1 MNRRRVFG
9 VAILETLLLAVLAA
23 CGGSSGGSSGTN
35 VASAPRPNCCEP
47 AGNGTVVVIGRD
59 VFGNPIRGATIR
71 FVSNG
76 GYEDLRES
84 DATGRATFTG
94 LAKGTVS
101 AVVHADDESV
111 GRVWGHSEGD
121 LLANGRLEIEVVA
134 RPNTTAPLYGVAP
147 AIVERDDVSA
157 DGRSL
162 EFRLSLMQV
171 SGSYDWGGLDVSLEP
186 CVPDAS
192 NDQPTF
198 HADCIGG
205 ASGFDRAYAVV
216 ESMSSTRATFD
227 KGGTP
232 HPYTATLLLD
242 QSRRVGDSDPWDR
255 RLFGVKYL
263 ITRLESD
270 SLLLAAFATD
280 NASTGER
287 AQLTDRPVTV
297 ISTNAD
303 ASLFPAVDEL
313 ATLEGGASPLY
324 AAIDE
329 MLDVVAKAPPVPG
342 QSRSIVVLTD
352 GHDDACGTA
361 DICRAARQLVT
372 NKSNAAGIE
381 IVTVALP
388 GGSADDRRGL
398 TELTAANLGRA
409 FWMDDA
415 DNALLL
421 GELPSIL
428 SDRIERAEL
437 RFRIEADAVGTF
449 ASGRTVYATLELEVC
464 PWDCSI
470 ETVPIA
476 VLIP

>member
-23 CGGSSGGSSGTN
+23 CGGSSGGSSGTD
-35 VASAPRPNCCEP
+35 VANAPRPKSVAP
-47 AGNGTVVVIGRD
+47 TAPTGSGTVVVIAKD
-59 VFGNPIRGATIR
+59 VFGNPIRGAAISLN
-71 FVSNG
+71 SNG
-76 GYEDLRES
+76 VNQDRGS

-94 LAKGTVS
+94 IAEGVFGAIVS
-101 AVVHADDESV
+101 TNNPQF
-111 GRVWGHSEGD
+111 WGHSSGD
-121 LLANGRLEIEVVA
+121 VHANERLEIEVVA
-134 RPNTTAPLYGVAP
+134 RPYTTPLYGVTP
-147 AIVERDDVSA
+147 AVVEPGGVSL

-171 SGSYDWGGLDVSLEP
+171 SSFNDWGDLDVSLQR

-205 ASGFDRAYAVV
+205 PSGFDRAYAVV

-242 QSRRVGDSDPWDR
+242 QSRRVVDSDPWDR
-255 RLFGVKYL
+255 RLFGIKHF
-263 ITRLESD
+263 ISRLASD
-270 SLLLAAFATD
+270 SLLLAAFADD
-280 NASTGER
+280 NTSTGER
-287 AQLTDRPVTV
+287 AELNNRPVTV
-297 ISTNAD
+297 ISPNAD
-303 ASLFPAVDEL
+303 ASMFPAIDEL

-324 AAIDE
+324 AAIDA
-329 MLDVVAKAPPVPG
+329 MLDVTAKKPPVSG
-342 QSRSIVVLTD
+342 QTRSIVVLTD

-361 DICRAARQLVT
+361 DTCRAARQFVT
-372 NKSNAAGIE
+372 TKNNASGIE

-388 GGSADDRRGL
+388 GGTADDRRNL
-398 TELTAANLGRA
+398 TELAAANLGRA
-409 FWMDDA
+409 FWMDDVDQA
-415 DNALLL
+415 RLL

-437 RFRIEADAVGTF
+437 SFRIEADVVGTF

-464 PWDCSI
+464 PWDCFI
-470 ETVPIA
+470 ETIPIA
-476 VLIP
+476 VVIP